1 MEQAVLT
8 SNLKKLPKKLIKE
21 MMDDLLILF
30 PKGKDGEAPSPTLV
44 TAWLKVYS
52 AIKETYPAGNVGF
65 KIPTNDENIYI
76 QTEYD
81 INRWQEDSRAIIKVM
96 SEKFDGA
103 ETLHTAVL
111 SRSALLNLHTF
122 TATAIAHLP
131 NE

>member
-21 MMDDLLILF
+21 MLNDLLILF
-30 PKGKDGEAPSPTLV
+30 PKGKDGGEPSPTLV

-52 AIKETYPAGNVGF
+52 AVKETYPAGNVGF
-65 KIPTNDENIYI
+65 KIPTNDENVHL
-76 QTEYD
+76 QTEFD
-81 INRWQEDSRAIIKVM
+81 ISRWQEDSKALIKVM
-96 SEKFDGA
+96 TENDEGTK
-103 ETLHTAVL
+103 TLHTAVL